1 MLLTVTGVSGSAGA
15 AAAQHAGPGHRSG
28 GGGATVPVLDQG
40 GGTVPA
46 GEPCLKTATISIV
59 EVGECVIL
67 KILLLKSS
75 VLLVLIEVYV

>member
-1 MLLTVTGVSGSAGA
+1 MVTGVSGSPGA

-28 GGGATVPVLDQG
+28 DGGATVPALDQG

-59 EVGECVIL
+59 EVGSMSNVQIF
-67 KILLLKSS
+67 
-75 VLLVLIEVYV
+75 